1 MLMNARIAMIGF
13 GEAATAF
20 VSGWALSDP
29 SRITAY
35 DIKSGLADQRA
46 AMAARQA
53 AHGVGGAADMAGA
66 LASADVIFCLVTAD
80 RAAEAAVAA
89 AASGALR
96 PDALWLDGNSCA
108 PDTKRQAAAAI
119 EGAGAHYIDMAIMAP
134 VHPKKHLVPIKLA
147 APKAE
152 AAADALHAL
161 GMRPEVV
168 GDTVGAASSVK
179 MLRSVMIKGLEA
191 LVAECFLAARRAG
204 VEEQVIAS
212 LEASDPDIAWRSRG
226 AYNIERMMVHGVRRA
241 AELREVA
248 KTVEALGLYPGLSRA
263 TAQWQDIVAAT
274 HADPGEDDLIERL
287 DRVLARL

>member
-1 MLMNARIAMIGF
+1 MSARIAMIGF

-29 SRITAY
+29 SRIMAY
-35 DIKSGLADQRA
+35 DIKSASPDQRA

-53 AHGVGGAADMAGA
+53 AHGVGGAHDVAGA
-66 LASADVIFCLVTAD
+66 LADADMIFCLVTAD
-80 RAAEAAVAA
+80 RAAEAAQQA
-89 AASGALR
+89 AASGAIR
-96 PDALWLDGNSCA
+96 PGALWFDGNSCA
-108 PDTKRQAAAAI
+108 PDTKGQAATVI

-147 APKAE
+147 APKAD
-152 AAADALHAL
+152 AAAQALRAL

-168 GDTVGAASSVK
+168 GERIGAASSVK

-212 LEASDPDIAWRSRG
+212 LEASDPDIAWRKRG
-226 AYNIERMMVHGVRRA
+226 AYNIERMMVHGARRA
-241 AELREVA
+241 AEMREVA
-248 KTVEALGLYPGLSRA
+248 KTVEGLGLYPGLSRA
-263 TAQWQDIVAAT
+263 TAEWQDIVAAIQ
-274 HADPGEDDLIERL
+274 ADPGEDDLIERL